1 VLSAKPQ
8 DVEVL
13 LQEEKHIIPK
23 IQTAINTTFFID
35 TGFWG

>member
-1 VLSAKPQ
+1 LSAKPQ
-8 DVEVL
+8 ELEVL

-35 TGFWG
+35 IGFIG